1 MKQGNPYALV
11 EIAMLQEL
19 HRGVEGHLPRIRPG
33 RGLLHFA
40 TALWQ
45 RRPQIRLST
54 ARPYDKRAYELG
66 EC

>member
-1 MKQGNPYALV
+1 MEQGNPYGMV
-11 EIAMLQEL
+11 EIEMMREL
-19 HRGVEGHLPRIRPG
+19 HRGVEALLPRIKPG

-45 RRPQIRLST
+45 RRPQIRLGT
-54 ARPYDKRAYELG
+54 ARPYNKQAYELG